1 MHKLKLMFL
10 NFLMLFPNWIFILV
24 CRFSSL
30 DFFLV
35 VKYKTNYNS
44 TETRN
49 KMQTERNQF
58 DSLLQ
63 KCALQCVVSPSA
75 SHIRLKPENIF
86 IDSQLYRGVRV
97 ATQFQSSISIMIE
110 KRTHA
115 QTQTQTIRSQQI
127 SQLNTIALETR
138 LRLWILSMQSRP
150 NIQVKRPKPNQ

>member
-24 CRFSSL
+24 CWFSSL

-58 DSLLQ
+58 DSLL
-63 KCALQCVVSPSA
+63 
-75 SHIRLKPENIF
+75 
-86 IDSQLYRGVRV
+86 
-97 ATQFQSSISIMIE
+97 
-110 KRTHA
+110 
-115 QTQTQTIRSQQI
+115 
-127 SQLNTIALETR
+127 
-138 LRLWILSMQSRP
+138 
-150 NIQVKRPKPNQ
+150 